1 MKIIKVKCG
10 DRSIPGWVVKTLKG
24 TKKTAPYMFK
34 AVTPDALD
42 NLGDLAAWCQNN
54 GSPASKVVNT
64 GSGRFIKITDPL
76 CRELELANL
85 VKDIEDGYGEYDEVW
100 DFCKKSNRR
109 FGVVEANFD
118 PSVRANDIRVWIS
131 WSSTTNADPYQMQK
145 DLQQAISHAEKT
157 IADIKK
163 KFPRWTIIGNV
174 KGAK

>member
-10 DRSIPGWVVKTLKG
+10 DRSIPAWVVKTLKG

-76 CRELELANL
+76 CRELELANV
-85 VKDIEDGYGEYDEVW
+85 VKDAEDGGVLDTSP
-100 DFCKKSNRR
+100 KSLPQDSRT
-109 FGVVEANFD
+109 VAQ
-118 PSVRANDIRVWIS
+118 IKQRVKGYYSKTFKLTNEIMRYLENQ
-131 WSSTTNADPYQMQK
+131 TNAETQEVAQYHES
-145 DLQQAISHAEKT
+145 LQSIFNGLANLEK
-157 IADIKK
+157 KLK
-163 KFPRWTIIGNV
+163 
-174 KGAK
+174 